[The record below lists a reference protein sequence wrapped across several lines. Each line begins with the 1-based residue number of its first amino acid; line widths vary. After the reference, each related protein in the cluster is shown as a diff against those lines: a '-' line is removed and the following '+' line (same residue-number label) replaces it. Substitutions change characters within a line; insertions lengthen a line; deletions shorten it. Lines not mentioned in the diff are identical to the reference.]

1 LLRRKMMMKA
11 LRWLPLSRR
20 KAIKFV
26 VSTSAGEVFP
36 LVSLEEEGAR
46 LEIQDKQGI
55 LAVKIQ
61 MTSPD
66 TLSIFIPVQKR
77 KENVDELV

>member
-1 LLRRKMMMKA
+1 MKA

>member
-1 LLRRKMMMKA
+1 MKA

-61 MTSPD
+61 MISPN

>member
-1 LLRRKMMMKA
+1 MMKA